1 MLYMNYEL
9 GFYQSGKVYDW
20 NIFQPFFD
28 EKLNYNSGQ
37 SLIHGFTEIE
47 YQKAISL
54 YKKN

>member
-37 SLIHGFTEIE
+37 SLIHDFTEIE